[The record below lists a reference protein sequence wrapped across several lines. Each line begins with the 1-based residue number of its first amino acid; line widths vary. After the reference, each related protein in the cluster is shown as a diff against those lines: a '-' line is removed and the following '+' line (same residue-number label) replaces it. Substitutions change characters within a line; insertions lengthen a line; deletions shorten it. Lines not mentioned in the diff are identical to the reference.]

1 MAKADGGELV
11 ARIMRENRAR
21 YCFAINGGHLF
32 PILAQLRSHEI
43 KLIHMR
49 HEQENAYAADAYDRM
64 TGEVGSCQLTA
75 GGSLDV
81 NRIEAAL
88 SKGPA
93 TVSSASAPMPMEA
106 RQQLLQLALSLA
118 DRTL

>member
-1 MAKADGGELV
+1 MPKVDGGELV

-49 HEQENAYAADAYDRM
+49 HEQATAYAADAYARM
-64 TGEVGSCQLTA
+64 TGEPGVCMVTA
-75 GGSLDV
+75 GCGLTNAV
-81 NRIEAAL
+81 TGFCLAAL
-88 SKGPA
+88 CQHAPGC
-93 TVSSASAPMPMEA
+93 VSGA
-106 RQQLLQLALSLA
+106 
-118 DRTL
+118 